1 MNVTPDD
8 GPFQEERLRNVR
20 PLRPIRLLLAGR
32 EVRYLRAMSFLFERR
47 GYATEISFLHDSL
60 TADVG
65 TFRPDVVLLAEDGS
79 FGDAVARAMEV
90 ISVNE
95 RLTVVVATSRAP
107 APDSSRLRFVPRW
120 GPFAELEA
128 VIERAWA
135 DLPSLASVQSA

>member
-1 MNVTPDD
+1 MNATPDD

-32 EVRYLRAMSFLFERR
+32 EVRYLRALSFLFERR
-47 GYATEISFLHDSL
+47 GYTTEISFLRDGL
-60 TADVG
+60 PADVG
-65 TFRPDVVLLAEDGS
+65 TFRPDVVLLAEDDS
-79 FGDAVARAMEV
+79 FGDVVARAMELIAV
-90 ISVNE
+90 YE
-95 RLTVVVATSRAP
+95 RLTVVLATSRPP

-135 DLPSLASVQSA
+135 DLPSLPSVQPA